1 MTTSVNAKRPLTT
14 KINDLRQQAGMRYAD
29 LARECDEV
37 RSTAWF
43 NKLVNGSTP
52 WVVSP
57 PSDDTIDGFVRLL
70 GGTADDVRAWIAE
83 EWYGVVPSE
92 LSARVRGLA
101 ARVDALSPQD
111 FRLLDALLTRLSS
124 SSDG

>member
-1 MTTSVNAKRPLTT
+1 MTTSVNAQRPLTT
-14 KINDLRQQAGMRYAD
+14 KINDLRQRAGMRYAD
-29 LARECDEV
+29 LARESDEV

-43 NKLVNGSTP
+43 NKLVNGTSP

-57 PSDDTIDGFVRLL
+57 PSNDTLDGFAELL
-70 GGTADDVRAWIAE
+70 NATVDDVRAWIAE

-101 ARVDALSPQD
+101 TRVDALSPQD
-111 FRLLDALLTRLSS
+111 YRLVDALLDRLSAP
-124 SSDG
+124 SDG